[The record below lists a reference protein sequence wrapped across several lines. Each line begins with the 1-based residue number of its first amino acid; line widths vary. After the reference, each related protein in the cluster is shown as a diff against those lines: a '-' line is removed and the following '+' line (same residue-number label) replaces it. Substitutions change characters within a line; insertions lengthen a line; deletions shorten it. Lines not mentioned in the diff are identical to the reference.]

1 MKKLILLI
9 ALISLFM
16 IMGVNALVSGDITI
30 QTTTWQENTLVNVTL
45 TNGNN
50 VTYVTLRGSASNTA
64 NSSTIVIYN
73 ITNSTA
79 TNFNFASANFTLG
92 NDIALEDSVSWSIT
106 PITTGSQGGADGV
119 SGSATTVTID
129 RTSPSVA
136 TTSHKANTE
145 FDDINTRTITYT
157 VNGANT
163 TSCRIAFGKTRFT
176 GSNTFA
182 MTHSANSC
190 TYTISKGA
198 ISDGTYKTYVQAS
211 DGTNTSVSTGIDFK
225 IKTIEGVAGD
235 DISAISV
242 PLVEKGVIGQVNLGM
257 VLLIVIV
264 GTGAYLAFFKKK

>member
-1 MKKLILLI
+1 MKKLMLLI

-79 TNFNFASANFTLG
+79 TNFNFASANFTLC

-129 RTSPSVA
+129 RTSPSVP
-136 TTSHKANTE
+136 TTSHAAQTE
-145 FDDINTRTITYT
+145 FDDVVTKTITYT
-157 VNGANT
+157 VNGVNT
-163 TSCRIAFGKTRFT
+163 TSCR
-176 GSNTFA
+176 
-182 MTHSANSC
+182 
-190 TYTISKGA
+190 
-198 ISDGTYKTYVQAS
+198 
-211 DGTNTSVSTGIDFK
+211 
-225 IKTIEGVAGD
+225 
-235 DISAISV
+235 
-242 PLVEKGVIGQVNLGM
+242 
-257 VLLIVIV
+257 
-264 GTGAYLAFFKKK
+264 